1 MLEKYRSLCQER
13 QKITV
18 SKDSGVGNPSQH
30 RALNEGQDRVRQYC
44 LDDRAIVQN
53 EEPRCDYLVLNDDK
67 KRAYFIELKGRHI
80 ERAKAQIENA
90 ERLLAGD
97 VEDYARFYR
106 IVYKTGTQSVR
117 SAAINTWIRRMGR
130 VGGVWRVIVAN
141 RCCQECIDS

>member
-13 QKITV
+13 QKIIV

-30 RALNEGQDRVRQYC
+30 RALNEGQDRVR
-44 LDDRAIVQN
+44 
-53 EEPRCDYLVLNDDK
+53 LVLNDDK

-130 VGGVWRVIVAN
+130 AGGVWRVIVAN